1 MKLSKWQNVISEKTM
16 NKTDLLFLSDYSQW
30 ATGKLLEAAAKLP
43 PEKFA
48 APHRT
53 TYGSLRG
60 ILVHILVSHQVWL
73 GRCRDGQMPA
83 AFPAQ
88 EEFPDIATFAQCLQ
102 AAQSEVRTYL
112 AGLDEQDLLRQVRYT
127 TAKGIT
133 YENTL
138 WHIFAHLFNHATQHR
153 SEAAEV
159 LTEYGCSP
167 GDLDLIWYL
176 RL

>member
-1 MKLSKWQNVISEKTM
+1 M
-16 NKTDLLFLSDYSQW
+16 NKNDLLLLSDYSRW
-30 ATGKLLEAAAKLP
+30 AADKLLEAAAKLP

-73 GRCRDGQMPA
+73 FRCRDGNMPFSFSA
-83 AFPAQ
+83 HD
-88 EEFPDIATFAQCLQ
+88 ELPDIASFARRFQ
-102 AAQSEVRTYL
+102 AVQSEVRAYL
-112 AGLDEQDLLRQVRYT
+112 DGLSEQDLLRRVRYT
-127 TAKGIT
+127 TGKGVT
-133 YENTL
+133 YETVL
-138 WHIFAHLFNHATQHR
+138 WQIFAHLFNHATQHR

-176 RL
+176 RQLGS